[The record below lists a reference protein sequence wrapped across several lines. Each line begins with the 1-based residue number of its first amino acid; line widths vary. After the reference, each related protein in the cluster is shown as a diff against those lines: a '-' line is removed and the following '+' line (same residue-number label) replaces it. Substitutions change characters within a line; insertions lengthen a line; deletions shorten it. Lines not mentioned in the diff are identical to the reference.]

1 MERVCTKEDNAIFF
15 RVGKNEK
22 WVYLRENRYQ
32 IHPLFFAR
40 NQHARYACALDHRKY
55 KTHKNNNTNC
65 KFNAHDK
72 SVPPPLALLFDFW
85 TAVSFAIWGNSCHV
99 ARKLVVV
106 TETSSS

>member
-1 MERVCTKEDNAIFF
+1 MERVCTKEDNAIFV
-15 RVGKNEK
+15 RIGKNEK
-22 WVYLRENRYQ
+22 WVYLSQ
-32 IHPLFFAR
+32 IHPLFL
-40 NQHARYACALDHRKY
+40 HATNIRGTHAHLITADTQKINN
-55 KTHKNNNTNC
+55 KTA
-65 KFNAHDK
+65 KFNAHVK